1 MCLGKCAG
9 GGGYVA
15 LLGELVRRCVCVGGG
30 GLRRFISRDILKHHS
45 SCDSLQLYG
54 PEMSLSLAVCTVKNG
69 HCKFTVTCE

>member
-30 GLRRFISRDILKHHS
+30 G
-45 SCDSLQLYG
+45 
-54 PEMSLSLAVCTVKNG
+54 
-69 HCKFTVTCE
+69 VTEVYI